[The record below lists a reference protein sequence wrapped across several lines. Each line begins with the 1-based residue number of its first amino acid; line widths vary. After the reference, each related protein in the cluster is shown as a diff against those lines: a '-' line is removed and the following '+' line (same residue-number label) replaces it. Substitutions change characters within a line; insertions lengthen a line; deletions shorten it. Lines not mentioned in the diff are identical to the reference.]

1 MSNTLSRVKITS
13 THMHKYKP
21 SMNNIEGFIFE
32 WESLSYIKLV
42 KLNIRR

>member
-1 MSNTLSRVKITS
+1 MSNTLSRAKITS

-32 WESLSYIKLV
+32 WEALGNIKLV
-42 KLNIRR
+42 KLNV